1 MKPTLLLFDI
11 DGTILRTGGAGQ
23 RAMSRVAARLFG
35 DHFTWEGI
43 DSGGHLDPLIFAE
56 AAAINGLSDDP
67 SHHARFHDHYVI
79 ELREEL
85 ERSRH
90 VIEVMPGIHDLL
102 VSMVRREREVGDIVM
117 GCLTG
122 NYTKAVPLKLA
133 TANVDPEWFRVC
145 AFGDEGRTRP
155 DLVAL
160 AMRKYE
166 THTGHK
172 AEPKR
177 VIVIGDTPRDVAC
190 AHAHGCRVLAVATG
204 SFSVEKL
211 RATGADRVAAN
222 LADPTPLVEMIEA
235 SQRE

>member
-1 MKPTLLLFDI
+1 MTPTPTLLLFDI
-11 DGTILRTGGAGQ
+11 DGTILRTGGAGM

-56 AAAINGLSDDP
+56 AAAINGLGDDP
-67 SHHARFHDHYVI
+67 AHHERFHDHYVV

-85 ERSRH
+85 RRST
-90 VIEVMPGIHDLL
+90 IEIMPGIHGLL
-102 VSMVRREREVGDIVM
+102 AALREREAAARDIVM

-122 NYTKAVPLKLA
+122 NYTRAVPLKLA
-133 TANVDPEWFRVC
+133 SVGVQSDWFRVC

-166 THTGHK
+166 AHTGHK
-172 AEPKR
+172 AHPRR

-190 AHAHGCRVLAVATG
+190 AHAHDCLVLAVATG
-204 SFSVEKL
+204 SYTVEKL
-211 RATGADRVAAN
+211 VAAGADRAVES
-222 LADPTPLVEMIEA
+222 LADPRPLLEMIEA
-235 SQRE
+235 SQRG